1 MGDDI
6 SMHMRCIGAI
16 IDYFQWQKVT
26 VIYEDRSSYTAD
38 SSIITLLS
46 DVLQDIG
53 AELECFSAF
62 PVLSSLLDPKTT
74 IQEEL
79 RKLMNKQSRV
89 FIVAQASLSFTA
101 LLFEQAK
108 QLGMMDKGHVWIISD
123 GTTSLLDSVNS
134 SLITSME
141 GILGFKAYF
150 SDSTASFKTFKARF
164 RRKFLSEYPD
174 EEENPDPSIFALRA
188 YDAFLAIGKATEK
201 RTLTLSSLLSNIL
214 SSNFTGLSG
223 VVHFRDNHRIMRI
236 PAFRIVNVVGKS
248 YREMGFW
255 SPNFGFSKKLI
266 NHLDEKEESNASS
279 EVLDSVFWS
288 GGSFL
293 VPTGLMKLSLSVSS
307 GKPLRVMV
315 PVNSNF
321 SEYVTSSVTN
331 TSHFSGL
338 AIDIFNAIVE
348 RLPYSLAYEFIPFS
362 DGSYDRMVEMVHQ
375 KYIDAAVGDIE
386 ITANR
391 SRLVDFTQ
399 PYIDSALVMVV
410 TIKTDKSQ
418 EAWVFMRPFT
428 KGMWCLMA
436 AMSVFTGFVVW
447 LIEHKTNDE
456 FNGSPVQ
463 QFGKVLWFSFTTL
476 YLGQRDSH
484 GNNLSRLVMVPWL
497 FLILIVTAS
506 FTANLTSMII
516 TSRLVPSSVEVG
528 YLRSTNAAVGC
539 DGGPLSLAYLQNV
552 LGFKAEN
559 IRVMFSVDEYAEA
572 LTSGRIE
579 AVFLLSPYAKILL
592 VKYCKRFT
600 LSGPSYNLGG
610 FGFVFP
616 KDSSLSS
623 DLSEAIQNLT
633 ESGSLQQLED
643 QMLSLLNC
651 SILETDS
658 TGDQSLGPTPFSG
671 LFILS
676 GGVSVVALLIIIAG
690 SLKAHFQRMNNFQ
703 VTLMETRI
711 WRLAAMVLTKNG
723 IRTAPT
729 STSQENSAQAAQQ
742 IDDNKALQLVKNI
755 ISNAIITSTTITTI

>member
-1 MGDDI
+1 MAVEGYDQPVSLRVIGTIGVITDSSSRAGREEKIAMEIAVDDFYNLTGNKLALELRDLSGVPANAILHTIDLMKNRRVHAIVGTLTWQEAALVNEMENPGETVPIVSLGTAAISPFKLSIPTRRVIHMGDDI

-53 AELECFSAF
+53 AELECYSAF

-74 IQEEL
+74 VQEEL

-108 QLGMMDKGHVWIISD
+108 QMGMMDKGHVWIISD
-123 GTTSLLDSVNS
+123 GITSLLDSVNS

-141 GILGFKAYF
+141 
-150 SDSTASFKTFKARF
+150 ARF

-223 VVHFRDNHRIMRI
+223 VVHFRDNHRIMQI

-288 GGSFL
+288 GGNFL

-307 GKPLRVMV
+307 GNPLRVLGNFRTSTILLNLMSLFRFLMV
-315 PVNSNF
+315 LMIGWWKWF
-321 SEYVTSSVTN
+321 IRRKYACMKYV
-331 TSHFSGL
+331 
-338 AIDIFNAIVE
+338 
-348 RLPYSLAYEFIPFS
+348 
-362 DGSYDRMVEMVHQ
+362 
-375 KYIDAAVGDIE
+375 DAAVGDIE

-399 PYIDSALVMVV
+399 PYINSALVMVV
-410 TIKTDKSQ
+410 TTKTDKSQ

-476 YLGQRDSH
+476 YLGQRDSI
-484 GNNLSRLVMVPWL
+484 GNNLSRLVMKLDEMQLLGAMVVL
-497 FLILIVTAS
+497 SALVY
-506 FTANLTSMII
+506 LTRCS
-516 TSRLVPSSVEVG
+516 
-528 YLRSTNAAVGC
+528 
-539 DGGPLSLAYLQNV
+539 
-552 LGFKAEN
+552 GFQ
-559 IRVMFSVDEYAEA
+559 
-572 LTSGRIE
+572 GR
-579 AVFLLSPYAKILL
+579 KHQ
-592 VKYCKRFT
+592 
-600 LSGPSYNLGG
+600 GPSHNLGG

-690 SLKAHFQRMNNFQ
+690 SLKTHFQRMNNFQ
-703 VTLMETRI
+703 ATLMETRI

-742 IDDNKALQLVKNI
+742 IDDNNGLQLVKV
-755 ISNAIITSTTITTI
+755 TP